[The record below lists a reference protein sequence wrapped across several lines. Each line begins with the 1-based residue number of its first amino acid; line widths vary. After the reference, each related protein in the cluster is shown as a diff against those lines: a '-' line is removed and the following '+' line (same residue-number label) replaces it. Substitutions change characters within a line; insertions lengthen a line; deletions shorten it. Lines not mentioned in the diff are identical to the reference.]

1 MTSPLAQLEAAIS
14 ENFQMLM
21 YPPKG
26 FVPNHQGPDGKP
38 LCDVLIIGAGMNGL
52 AAAFAL
58 RRLGITNI
66 RHIDAGRQG
75 FAGPWLN
82 YARMEYLRSG
92 KNLTGPAQGHA
103 LLTPRAWWQ
112 ASRPE
117 QSWDELDYF
126 TRQDWAAYLNWYGR
140 MTAADIT
147 WQTELTA
154 ITAEDDFVIATLAGM
169 NGKEEFV
176 HCRQLVLANGREG
189 LARPRIP
196 AAFQRFADDPRIQ
209 HSSQSLAKEQVS
221 GRHVAVIGLAAS
233 AFDNAATA
241 AEAGARV
248 TLVGRAKTLPRLN
261 KMKHTVT
268 AGFAEGFPLLADSDK
283 LAWLRHITACRIAPP
298 RHTVQRV
305 AKLDIELV
313 CGAEISEVAE
323 QGEALLLT
331 AGGKSIR
338 ADLVIL
344 GTGFTMDLA
353 AMPALADLASSVT
366 SWQDRLPSSAWQTG
380 DDEWRRFP
388 YLGKGFEFFAQHPQ
402 RQRALGR
409 IRCFN
414 HAAQLSLGN
423 LANDIPHASFG
434 AERLARALASD
445 FFVEDNTHHYQAL
458 VDYNEPELLGDEW
471 PAAFRT

>member
-14 ENFQMLM
+14 ENFEMLM

-26 FVPNHQGPDGKP
+26 FMPNRQGPDGKS

-209 HSSQSLAKEQVS
+209 HSSQPLAKEQLS

-434 AERLARALASD
+434 AERLARALAAD
-445 FFVEDNTHHYQAL
+445 FFVEDNTHHYQTL
-458 VDYNEPELLGDEW
+458 MDYDDLELLGDEW
-471 PAAFRT
+471 PAAF